1 MRESSIDAGLVDL
14 CVITTIRLDPRFRG
28 DDEREDLVNPG
39 GTGSPFS
46 LPRPLRR
53 DLWGTVMN
61 RLRRKLVA
69 VALPALAIAAL
80 DATGCATA
88 HDNVTSWTSGGI
100 AAIEIV
106 DRSTGEHLGAYAS
119 PGEHPGVYASRGERF
134 VVGTPGHEYRL
145 RIRNMTGARILAV
158 TSVDGV
164 NVVTGETASPSQSG
178 YVLGPWESLDVDGWR
193 TSLSRTASFYFTDLG
208 ASYAARTG
216 RPDNVGVIGVAVF
229 REAPRPE
236 PVAPKV
242 SRSDIPVMPQAPAA
256 GASDARRERAAEATN
271 AQGVMKSMPAPSLGT
286 GYGRAETSYAHR
298 VAFERATSLPAEVLA
313 VRYDSRANLVAM
325 GVLPSP
331 RVIGRAPDPFPS
343 GFVPPPPN

>member
-1 MRESSIDAGLVDL
+1 
-14 CVITTIRLDPRFRG
+14 
-28 DDEREDLVNPG
+28 
-39 GTGSPFS
+39 
-46 LPRPLRR
+46 
-53 DLWGTVMN
+53 MN

-69 VALPALAIAAL
+69 AALPALVAVAAL

-88 HDNVTSWTSGGI
+88 HESVTSWTSGGV

-106 DRSTGEHLGAYAS
+106 DRNTREHL
-119 PGEHPGVYASRGERF
+119 GVYASRGERF
-134 VVGTPGHEYRL
+134 VVGVPGHEYRL
-145 RIRNMTGARILAV
+145 RIRNLTGASILAV

-164 NVVTGETASPSQSG
+164 NVVSGETASPAQSG

-208 ASYAARTG
+208 SSYAARSG

-229 REAPRPE
+229 REAPRTSE
-236 PVAPKV
+236 LYKPKL
-242 SRSDIPVMPQAPAA
+242 SRSDIPVMPQSPAA
-256 GASDARRERAAEATN
+256 GASDARRESAAETTN
-271 AQGVMKSMPAPSLGT
+271 AQAAAKPAPSLGT
-286 GYGRAETSYAHR
+286 GYGRAETSYAQR
-298 VAFERATSLPAEVLA
+298 VEFQRATTSPAEVLA

-331 RVIGRAPDPFPS
+331 RVIGRRPDPFPS

>member
-1 MRESSIDAGLVDL
+1 
-14 CVITTIRLDPRFRG
+14 
-28 DDEREDLVNPG
+28 
-39 GTGSPFS
+39 
-46 LPRPLRR
+46 
-53 DLWGTVMN
+53 MN
-61 RLRRKLVA
+61 RLRRKLA
-69 VALPALAIAAL
+69 ATALTALPALVAIAAL

-88 HDNVTSWTSGGI
+88 RESVTSWTSGGI
-100 AAIEIV
+100 AAVEIV

-119 PGEHPGVYASRGERF
+119 AGQRF

-145 RIRNMTGARILAV
+145 RIRNLTAEPVLAV

-229 REAPRPE
+229 REATRTRE
-236 PVAPKV
+236 LSKPKL
-242 SRSDIPVMPQAPAA
+242 SRDDIPVMPQAPAP
-256 GASDARRERAAEATN
+256 GAADARRESAAEATN
-271 AQGVMKSMPAPSLGT
+271 AQAAAKPAPSLGT
-286 GYGRAETSYAHR
+286 GYGRAETSYAQR
-298 VAFERATSLPAEVLA
+298 VRFERATASPAEVLA

-331 RVIGRAPDPFPS
+331 RVIGRGPDPFPS